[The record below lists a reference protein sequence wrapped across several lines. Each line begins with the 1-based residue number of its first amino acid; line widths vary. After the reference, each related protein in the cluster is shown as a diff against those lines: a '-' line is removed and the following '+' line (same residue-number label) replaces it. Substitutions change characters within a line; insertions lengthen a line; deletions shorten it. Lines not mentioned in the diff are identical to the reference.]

1 MTIIQ
6 GTTNRWFYKYA
17 EAERALILK
26 DHINTFLED
35 YEGDG
40 LDQFDPD
47 EWKLIL
53 IYENSCKTLVK
64 AAKVLE
70 GELYPTASSVI

>member
-35 YEGDG
+35 YEGDS

-53 IYENSCKTLVK
+53 IYQNLCKTLVR